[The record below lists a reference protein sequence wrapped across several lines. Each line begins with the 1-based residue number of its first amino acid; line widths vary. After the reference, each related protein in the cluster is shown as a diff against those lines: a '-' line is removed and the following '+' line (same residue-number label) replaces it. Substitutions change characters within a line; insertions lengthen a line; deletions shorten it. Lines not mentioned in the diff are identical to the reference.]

1 VDLQTIL
8 ADLHRYAAD
17 QTIYVDRGEPLRADT
32 LALVAWAPA
41 SGPDRVAGLTPLI
54 DIWHAREILAM
65 DDRALQ
71 QAHESA
77 ALDRVELLLEHLQ
90 KSVW

>member
-1 VDLQTIL
+1 MDLQTIL

-54 DIWHAREILAM
+54 DVWHAREILAK
-65 DDRALQ
+65 DDQTLEQVNDAGASNRVQLV
-71 QAHESA
+71 
-77 ALDRVELLLEHLQ
+77 LDHLQ
-90 KSVW
+90 NSVW